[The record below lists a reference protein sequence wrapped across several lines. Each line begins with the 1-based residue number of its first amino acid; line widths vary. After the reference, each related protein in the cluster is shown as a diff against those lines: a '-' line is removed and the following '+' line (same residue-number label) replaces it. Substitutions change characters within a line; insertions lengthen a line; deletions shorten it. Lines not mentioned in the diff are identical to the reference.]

1 MKKKTKALS
10 IITVVLVVLV
20 AAGFLALKAL
30 EMANAPDPKITA
42 VKLLESLCSGDY
54 KTAAALTEGGGMSF
68 SDEANTTEGRLM
80 AELIRSSRS
89 YSITNSIRTGY
100 RTAEVDVDVSCLD
113 PEKLAVGLAEE
124 LNARLRQ
131 MVEDA
136 AYSGD
141 IYTPEL
147 EYRSEVI
154 SVAYSSVLTD
164 RGGHIED
171 YSSHV
176 PLTLKLVYD
185 GSEWRVQKND
195 TLRKVYSAFS
205 VDETADDIN
214 AEIYAVATASPEYV
228 RKTYKIEEGVTRGPE
243 PDRSRF
249 GETDDPQELLEL
261 LETPIAKQLIGGQS
275 LAWSPDTEL
284 IPGSPIRYYLD
295 ETILV
300 IEWQEL
306 TARAIGTHTEIIIAD
321 GSQLRR
327 KLVNDTYDADEYVV
341 STELAAQTN
350 AVMALS
356 GDFYDLYGRDSGIV
370 VYDREIYRYETEKL
384 DTCFV
389 NGSGDLLLTYRG
401 QFGGI
406 SEARQFIEENDV
418 IFSLCFGPVLIDNYE
433 NVTPDYYTLGEVNDT
448 YPRCAI
454 GQLGERH
461 YLTLNINVRLNTQ
474 YIFWATIKD
483 LGEAMMK
490 YGCEKAYALDGGQT
504 ATTVINNQLINDVQ
518 FGEERPVSDI
528 IYFATAIP
536 ERK

>member
-1 MKKKTKALS
+1 MGKKTKAIS
-10 IITVVLVVLV
+10 FIIVVLVVLA
-20 AAGFLALKAL
+20 AAGFFALRAL

-68 SDEANTTEGRLM
+68 SDEAKTSEGRLM
-80 AELIRSSRS
+80 AELIRASRS
-89 YSITNSIRTGY
+89 YSITNSIRTGF
-100 RTAEVDVDVSCLD
+100 RTAEVDVDAACLD
-113 PEKLAVGLAEE
+113 PEKLAEGLDGE
-124 LNARLRQ
+124 LDAKLRQ

-136 AYSGD
+136 VYSSD

-147 EYRSEVI
+147 SYKKAIVSA
-154 SVAYSSVLTD
+154 AYDSVLRE
-164 RGGHIED
+164 RGSHIAD
-171 YSSHV
+171 YSSRAL
-176 PLTLKLVYD
+176 LTLKLVYD

-214 AEIYAVATASPEYV
+214 AEIFAKAAASPEYV
-228 RKTYKIEEGVTRGPE
+228 RKQYKIEEGATRGPE

-249 GETDDPQELLEL
+249 GETDDPAEVLALLD
-261 LETPIAKQLIGGQS
+261 TPIAKQLIGGQS
-275 LAWSPDTEL
+275 LAWDPDIER
-284 IPGSPIRYYLD
+284 IPGSLIRYYLD

-300 IEWQEL
+300 IEWQEV
-306 TARAIGTHTEIIIAD
+306 TARAIGTHTEIIVAD
-321 GSQLRR
+321 GSQIRR
-327 KLVNDTYDADEYVV
+327 KLVNDTFDADEYVV

-384 DTCFV
+384 DICFV
-389 NGSGDLLLTYRG
+389 NGSGALILTYRG
-401 QFGGI
+401 QFGDI
-406 SEARQFIEENDV
+406 SEARKFIEENDV
-418 IFSLCFGPVLIDNYE
+418 IFSLCFGPVLIDNYQ

-454 GQLGERH
+454 GQLGTGH

-528 IYFATAIP
+528 IYFATAVP
-536 ERK
+536 EK